1 MTLSDRES
9 LSDRK
14 CIPCRGGVPAL
25 AADQCQLLLAELDDW
40 AIVDGLL
47 TKSYKFKD
55 FRGAL
60 DQAILIGALADQV
73 DHHPDLHISWGMLK
87 VDIFT
92 HTINGLTE
100 SDFVL
105 AAKIDKIEVFQ

>member
-1 MTLSDRES
+1 MNLSDRASLSDRE
-9 LSDRK
+9 
-14 CIPCRGGVPAL
+14 CIPCRGRVPAL
-25 AADQCQLLLAELDDW
+25 TAEQCQLLLAELDDW
-40 AIVDGLL
+40 TIVDGLL

-60 DQAILIGALADQV
+60 DRAILIGALADKI

-87 VDIFT
+87 VEIFT
-92 HTINGLTE
+92 HKINGLTE

-105 AAKIDKIEVFQ
+105 AAKIDKIEVVQ